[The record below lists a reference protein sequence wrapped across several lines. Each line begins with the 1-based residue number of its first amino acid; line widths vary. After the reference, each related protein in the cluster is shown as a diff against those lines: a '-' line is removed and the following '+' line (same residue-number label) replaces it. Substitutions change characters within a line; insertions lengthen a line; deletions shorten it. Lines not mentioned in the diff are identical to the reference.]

1 MSKIKNK
8 AKSAFLKIE
17 VFMKKLGLIFLLIII
32 IIISQTSCSVKH
44 DGNSKSEEDHS
55 APVSKEGFF
64 FDTVC
69 KITIFD
75 MDNMSKENAED
86 AIDKSYKEAAK
97 YEKVFSRQVDGSE
110 LWNLN
115 KKGELEASDD
125 LFTVI
130 QAGLKYGDISGGKF
144 DITMGPVLDLWKFN
158 KEGVNQLPK
167 EEDIKKALELVDY
180 KIVEASKL
188 NDSQNLVKTAGSG
201 SEIDLGG
208 IAKGYICDRISESL
222 SDRGVTSAI
231 VNLGGNITVIGEK
244 PGNKPFN
251 VAIEKPFSERKDMIG
266 IVKMKNGTIV
276 TSGTYERYVE
286 VGGKKYHHILDPATG
301 WPIDTDVVSV
311 TILSKIGN
319 SMECDAMST
328 TALLL
333 GSERGLQ
340 LIEQAPEM
348 EALFQLKDGTIT
360 KSSGFEYEEG
370 R

>member
-17 VFMKKLGLIFLLIII
+17 VFMKKLSLIFLLIITV
-32 IIISQTSCSVKH
+32 IISQTSCSVKH
-44 DGNSKSEEDHS
+44 VGNLNTDEDQK

-69 KITIFD
+69 TITIFD
-75 MDNMSKENAED
+75 MENMSKDHAEG
-86 AIDKSYKEAAK
+86 AIDEAYKEAAK
-97 YEKVFSRQVDGSE
+97 YEKIFSRQSESSE

-115 KKGELEASDD
+115 HSGELEVSDD

-130 QAGLKYGDISGGKF
+130 QTGLKYGDFSDGKF
-144 DITMGPVLDLWKFN
+144 DITMGAVLDLWNFN
-158 KEGVNQLPK
+158 KEGSNKLPK
-167 EEDIKKALELVDY
+167 EEAVSKALETVDY
-180 KIVEASKL
+180 KKVETIEL
-188 NDSQNLVKTAGSG
+188 NDSSNLVKTAGSG

-208 IAKGYICDRISESL
+208 IAKGYICDRISEFL
-222 SDRGVTSAI
+222 TDRGVTSAI

-244 PGNKPFN
+244 PGHKPFK

-276 TSGTYERYVE
+276 TSGIYERYME
-286 VGGKKYHHILDPATG
+286 VGGKKFHHILDPKTG
-301 WPIDTDVVSV
+301 WPVDTDVVSV

-340 LIEQAPEM
+340 LVESTPDV
-348 EALFQLKDGTIT
+348 EALFQLKDGSKI

>member
-1 MSKIKNK
+1 
-8 AKSAFLKIE
+8 
-17 VFMKKLGLIFLLIII
+17 MKKLSLLFLLIII
-32 IIISQTSCSVKH
+32 VIISQTSCSVKH
-44 DGNSKSEEDHS
+44 VGNLNSEVDQS

-69 KITIFD
+69 TITIFD
-75 MDNMSKENAED
+75 MENMSKENAEHTIEE
-86 AIDKSYKEAAK
+86 AYKEAAK
-97 YEKVFSRQVDGSE
+97 YEKIFSRQIEDSE

-115 KKGELEASDD
+115 HKGELEVSED
-125 LFTVI
+125 LFSVV
-130 QAGLKYGDISGGKF
+130 QEGLKYGDLSDGKF
-144 DITMGPVLDLWKFN
+144 DITMGSVLDLWDFQRDGSSK
-158 KEGVNQLPK
+158 LPK
-167 EEDIKKALELVDY
+167 KEDVNKALETVGY
-180 KIVEASKL
+180 KRIEAKAT
-188 NDSQNLVKTAGSG
+188 NDAEYSIKTSG
-201 SEIDLGG
+201 ASEIDLGG
-208 IAKGYICDRISESL
+208 VAKGYICDKLSEL
-222 SDRGVTSAI
+222 LLKRGVTSAI

-266 IVKMKNGTIV
+266 IVKMKDGTIV
-276 TSGTYERYVE
+276 TSGIYERYME
-286 VGGKKYHHILDPATG
+286 VGGQKYHHILDPATG
-301 WPIDTDVVSV
+301 WPVDTDVISV

-340 LIEQAPEM
+340 LVESTPDM
-348 EALFQLKDGTIT
+348 EALFQLKDGTKI

>member
-1 MSKIKNK
+1 
-8 AKSAFLKIE
+8 
-17 VFMKKLGLIFLLIII
+17 MKKLVLIFLLIIV

-44 DGNSKSEEDHS
+44 VGNSKSEEDQS

-97 YEKVFSRQVDGSE
+97 YEKIFSRQVDGSE
-110 LWNLN
+110 LWTLN
-115 KKGELEASDD
+115 HNGELEASDD

-130 QAGLKYGDISGGKF
+130 QTGLKYGDISDGKF
-144 DITMGPVLDLWKFN
+144 DITMGPVLDLWNFN
-158 KEGVNQLPK
+158 KEGINQLPK

-188 NDSQNLVKTAGSG
+188 NDSQNLVKTAGNG

-208 IAKGYICDRISESL
+208 IAKGYICDRISEFL

-340 LIEQAPEM
+340 LIEETPEM
-348 EALFQLKDGTIT
+348 EALFQLEDGTII

>member
-1 MSKIKNK
+1 
-8 AKSAFLKIE
+8 
-17 VFMKKLGLIFLLIII
+17 MKKLSLLFLLIII
-32 IIISQTSCSVKH
+32 VIISQTSCSVKH
-44 DGNSKSEEDHS
+44 VGNLNSEVDQS

-69 KITIFD
+69 TITIFD
-75 MDNMSKENAED
+75 MENMSKENAEHTIEE
-86 AIDKSYKEAAK
+86 AYKEAAK
-97 YEKVFSRQVDGSE
+97 YEKIFSRQVEGSE

-115 KKGELEASDD
+115 HEGELEVSED
-125 LFTVI
+125 LFSVV
-130 QAGLKYGDISGGKF
+130 QEGLKYGDLSDGKF
-144 DITMGPVLDLWKFN
+144 DITMGSVLDLWDFQRDGPSK
-158 KEGVNQLPK
+158 LPK
-167 EEDIKKALELVDY
+167 KEDVNKALETVGY
-180 KIVEASKL
+180 KRIEAKTT
-188 NDSQNLVKTAGSG
+188 NDAKHSINTGGA

-208 IAKGYICDRISESL
+208 VAKGYICDKLSEL
-222 SDRGVTSAI
+222 LLKRGVTSAI

-266 IVKMKNGTIV
+266 IVKMKDGTIV
-276 TSGTYERYVE
+276 TSGIYERYME
-286 VGGKKYHHILDPATG
+286 VGGQKYHHILDPATG
-301 WPIDTDVVSV
+301 WPVDTDVISV

-340 LIEQAPEM
+340 LVESTPDM
-348 EALFQLKDGTIT
+348 EALFQLKDGTKI